1 MKKSILSLG
10 LILFAI
16 SPILAQQNLGL
27 EQGAESLWDEVK
39 GAAVYILAAVFLV
52 SAIANSGKLTGENRD
67 YMGFFRGILLW
78 FAAITIIG
86 GVITYILSLKF

>member
-10 LILFAI
+10 LILFVI